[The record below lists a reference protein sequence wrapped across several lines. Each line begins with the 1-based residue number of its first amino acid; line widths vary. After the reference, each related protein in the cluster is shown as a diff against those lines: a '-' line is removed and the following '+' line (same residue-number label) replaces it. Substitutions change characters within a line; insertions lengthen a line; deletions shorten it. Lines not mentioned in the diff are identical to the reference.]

1 MQILPDIKTRLQ
13 KVKEVRSVTNAK
25 AEAQIAIAMAK
36 AKAEAEARAMAKAKA
51 KANDGNGIDLRRLSK
66 PKTARLRKPK
76 PNREKVVCT
85 ERPPKPV
92 APISDA
98 RTELLPY
105 GYAIDGG

>member
-25 AEAQIAIAMAK
+25 AEAQVAMAKAK
-36 AKAEAEARAMAKAKA
+36 AKAEAEARARAKAKA

-85 ERPPKPV
+85 ERPPRPV

>member
-25 AEAQIAIAMAK
+25 AEAQMAIAK

>member
-25 AEAQIAIAMAK
+25 AEAQMAIAK
-36 AKAEAEARAMAKAKA
+36 AKAEAEAEARAKAKAKA

-76 PNREKVVCT
+76 PNMEKVVRT
-85 ERPPKPV
+85 ERPPRPV

-105 GYAIDGG
+105 GYAIDDG

>member
-25 AEAQIAIAMAK
+25 AEAQVAKAKAK
-36 AKAEAEARAMAKAKA
+36 AKAEAEARARAKAKA

-85 ERPPKPV
+85 ERPPRPV

>member
-25 AEAQIAIAMAK
+25 AEAQMAIAK
-36 AKAEAEARAMAKAKA
+36 AKAEAEAEAKAKAKA
-51 KANDGNGIDLRRLSK
+51 KANNGNGIDLRRLSK
-66 PKTARLRKPK
+66 PKTARQRKPK

>member
-25 AEAQIAIAMAK
+25 AEAQMAIAK
-36 AKAEAEARAMAKAKA
+36 AKAEAEAEAKAKA
-51 KANDGNGIDLRRLSK
+51 KTKANDGNGIDLRRLSK

-76 PNREKVVCT
+76 PNREKVVRT
-85 ERPPKPV
+85 ERPPRPV

-98 RTELLPY
+98 KTELLPY

>member
-25 AEAQIAIAMAK
+25 AEAQMAIAK
-36 AKAEAEARAMAKAKA
+36 AKAEAEAEAKAKA
-51 KANDGNGIDLRRLSK
+51 KTKANDGNGIDLRRLSK

-76 PNREKVVCT
+76 PNREKVVRT
-85 ERPPKPV
+85 ERPPRPV

>member
-25 AEAQIAIAMAK
+25 AEAQMAIAK
-36 AKAEAEARAMAKAKA
+36 AKAEAEAEAKAKAKA
-51 KANDGNGIDLRRLSK
+51 KANNGNGIDLRRLSK
-66 PKTARLRKPK
+66 PKTARQRKPK
-76 PNREKVVCT
+76 PNREKVVRT
-85 ERPPKPV
+85 KRPPKPV

>member
-25 AEAQIAIAMAK
+25 AEAQVAMAK
-36 AKAEAEARAMAKAKA
+36 AKAEAEARARAKAKA

-66 PKTARLRKPK
+66 PKTARQRKPK

>member
-25 AEAQIAIAMAK
+25 AEAQMAIAK
-36 AKAEAEARAMAKAKA
+36 AKAEAEAEAKAKA
-51 KANDGNGIDLRRLSK
+51 KTKANNGNGIDLRRLSK
-66 PKTARLRKPK
+66 PKTARQRKPK
-76 PNREKVVCT
+76 PNREKVVRT
-85 ERPPKPV
+85 ELPPKPV

>member
-25 AEAQIAIAMAK
+25 AEAQMAIAK
-36 AKAEAEARAMAKAKA
+36 AKAEAEAEAKAKAKA
-51 KANDGNGIDLRRLSK
+51 KANNGNGIDLRRLSK
-66 PKTARLRKPK
+66 PKTARQRKPK
-76 PNREKVVCT
+76 PNREKVVRT

>member
-1 MQILPDIKTRLQ
+1 
-13 KVKEVRSVTNAK
+13 
-25 AEAQIAIAMAK
+25 
-36 AKAEAEARAMAKAKA
+36 MAKAKA

-66 PKTARLRKPK
+66 PKTARQRKPK

-85 ERPPKPV
+85 E
-92 APISDA
+92 ISDA

>member
-1 MQILPDIKTRLQ
+1 LPDIKTRLQ

-25 AEAQIAIAMAK
+25 AEAQMAIAK
-36 AKAEAEARAMAKAKA
+36 AKAEAEAEAKAKA
-51 KANDGNGIDLRRLSK
+51 KTKANNGNGIDLRRLSK
-66 PKTARLRKPK
+66 PKTARQRKPK
-76 PNREKVVCT
+76 PNREKVVRT

>member
-25 AEAQIAIAMAK
+25 AEAQMAIAK
-36 AKAEAEARAMAKAKA
+36 AKAEAEAEAKAKAKA
-51 KANDGNGIDLRRLSK
+51 KANNGNGIDLRRLSK

-76 PNREKVVCT
+76 PNREKVVRT

>member
-25 AEAQIAIAMAK
+25 AEAQMAIAK
-36 AKAEAEARAMAKAKA
+36 AKAEAEAEAKAKAKA
-51 KANDGNGIDLRRLSK
+51 KANNGNGIDLRRLSK
-66 PKTARLRKPK
+66 PKTARQRKPK
-76 PNREKVVCT
+76 PNREKVVRT

-98 RTELLPY
+98 RAELLPY

>member
-25 AEAQIAIAMAK
+25 AEAQMAIAK
-36 AKAEAEARAMAKAKA
+36 AKAEAEAEARAKAKAKA

>member
-25 AEAQIAIAMAK
+25 AEAQMAIAK
-36 AKAEAEARAMAKAKA
+36 AKAEAEAEAKAKA
-51 KANDGNGIDLRRLSK
+51 KTKANNGNGIDLRRLSK
-66 PKTARLRKPK
+66 PKTARQRKPK
-76 PNREKVVCT
+76 PNREKVVRT

-98 RTELLPY
+98 RAELLPY

>member
-25 AEAQIAIAMAK
+25 AEAQMAIAK
-36 AKAEAEARAMAKAKA
+36 AKAEAEAEAKAKA
-51 KANDGNGIDLRRLSK
+51 KTKANNGNGIDLRRLSK
-66 PKTARLRKPK
+66 PKTARQRKPK

>member
-25 AEAQIAIAMAK
+25 AEAQMAIAK
-36 AKAEAEARAMAKAKA
+36 AKAEAEAEAKAKA
-51 KANDGNGIDLRRLSK
+51 KTKANNGNGIDLRRLSK
-66 PKTARLRKPK
+66 PKTARQRKPK
-76 PNREKVVCT
+76 PNREKVVRT

>member
-25 AEAQIAIAMAK
+25 AEAQMAIAK
-36 AKAEAEARAMAKAKA
+36 AKAEAEAEAKAKA
-51 KANDGNGIDLRRLSK
+51 KTKANNGNGIDLRRLSK
-66 PKTARLRKPK
+66 PKTARQRKPK

-98 RTELLPY
+98 RAELLPY